1 MAVLNFI
8 NNLIPNSLAIIN
20 DTAETLAV
28 ISDNKSASTNLNY
41 IIGGLIVII
50 LVLVGSTLFGK
61 K

>member
-8 NNLIPNSLAIIN
+8 NNLVPNSLAIIN
-20 DTAETLAV
+20 DTATTLAV